1 MGSKS
6 AQIEKFA
13 ENNTTLSTKITSLE
27 RMNSVLMNS
36 KKIELKGVEKHPNLL
51 AEVFWNE
58 NNQVFLNPKNLPAAP
73 TGKQYQLWAIVDGK
87 PVDMGMYDPNNKS
100 LVQEMKT
107 VSKPQA
113 FAITLEKEGGSPT
126 PTMEEMYVMG
136 PI

>member
-1 MGSKS
+1 M
-6 AQIEKFA
+6 EKYF
-13 ENNTTLSTKITSLE
+13 
-27 RMNSVLMNS
+27 
-36 KKIELKGVEKHPNLL
+36 NLF